1 MKTANAACLIA
12 AGLILASV
20 AGAETTISPSKK
32 YAWGENIGWTNWRD
46 ANVADPNLDNRQGAR
61 FYRTIMGGFV
71 WGENIGWI
79 NLGNPANAVGGSY
92 ANTTGLNHGVNID
105 ATTGVM
111 SGFAWGENVG
121 WINFNTVPTQGAQ
134 GARYDRFTGRMSGF
148 AWGENIGWINLGD
161 TTHFICGLGADLNGD
176 GVVNTAD
183 LTRFLGSFGASLGPG
198 ARGDLNA
205 DGFINTIDLTIFL
218 GQFSLGCP

>member
-1 MKTANAACLIA
+1 MKFRVPAACVVSAL
-12 AGLILASV
+12 LLASA
-20 AGAETTISPSKK
+20 AGAETTISPTKK
-32 YAWGENIGWTNWRD
+32 FAWGENIGWTNWRD
-46 ANVADPNLDNRQGAR
+46 ANVNAATLDERQGAR
-61 FYRTIMGGFV
+61 FYRTVMSGFV

-105 ATTGVM
+105 PATGVL
-111 SGFAWGENVG
+111 SGFAWGENIG

-148 AWGENIGWINLGD
+148 AWGENVGWINLGD
-161 TTHFICGLGADLNGD
+161 PTHFICGFSADLNGD
-176 GVVNTAD
+176 GAVNTSD
-183 LTRFLGSFGASLGPG
+183 LTRFLGSFALGG
-198 ARGDLNA
+198 VNGFRGDLNA
-205 DGFINTIDLTIFL
+205 DGAINTLDLTIFL